1 MIVST
6 GTSLTVQ
13 PVSRS
18 HAHCSYSN
26 GGTFHATQIEDA
38 RATIH
43 FNGTGIA
50 GSCPTL
56 APTGYQI
63 IHPSYR
69 LRLPAV
75 HGSRRENHGTQSFNL
90 KSDSN
95 AFDPDAFSVRLDD
108 RITVW
113 NGSGDDIFG
122 GAIFTSQELEE
133 GEHTLEIWNS
143 ADRPDRRWAWL
154 DIDYVGWD
162 KTWSVR
168 TDYLDATCRSLSSLQ
183 CRPSATR

>member
-13 PVSRS
+13 AVSRS
-18 HAHCSYSN
+18 HARCSYSN
-26 GGTFHATQIEDA
+26 GGTFHATQVQDA

-50 GSCPTL
+50 GSCSTL

-63 IHPSYR
+63 IHARHR
-69 LRLPAV
+69 LQLLLV
-75 HGSRRENHGTQSFNL
+75 HGSRRENHGTRSFKLTSN
-90 KSDSN
+90 SD
-95 AFDPDAFSVRLDD
+95 AFDPDAFSVRLGD
-108 RITVW
+108 RVTVL

-122 GAIFTSQELEE
+122 GPIFSQELEE

-143 ADRPDRRWAWL
+143 ANRPDRRWAWL
-154 DIDYVGWD
+154 DIDYVRRD
-162 KTWSVR
+162 KTWSIR
-168 TDYLDATCRSLSSLQ
+168 TDYLAAIRRSLSSL
-183 CRPSATR
+183 